1 MNFLS
6 IVVKKGLNR
15 PLELQCTMLKLLLY
29 LVCTGMSPAIYAQD
43 SIPYESRE
51 NFEFELDYSFKI
63 KPPPAGDKVN
73 LGYSKSYTAQPLP
86 YLKLKFGFLNLPN
99 HYFRLRVED
108 NHGEVKRN
116 KKLKAVETY
125 VLDMGYSDDVKD
137 RVTPHK
143 YTLFFLSK
151 ERDKISKI
159 EVEVEE
165 NGNLLLN
172 GEFHGRI

>member
-1 MNFLS
+1 
-6 IVVKKGLNR
+6 
-15 PLELQCTMLKLLLY
+15 MLKLLLC
-29 LVCTGMSPAIYAQD
+29 LVCAAMPPGVFAQGP
-43 SIPYESRE
+43 IAYESKE
-51 NFEFELDYSFKI
+51 NFEFELDYSFKM
-63 KPPPAGDKVN
+63 KPPPERDKVD
-73 LGYSKSYTAQPLP
+73 LGYSTSYTAQPLP
-86 YLKLKFGFLNLPN
+86 YLKLKFGFLNLPK

-108 NHGEVKRN
+108 NFGVVRRN
-116 KKLKAVETY
+116 KRLRAPGIY

-137 RVTPHK
+137 RVAPHK